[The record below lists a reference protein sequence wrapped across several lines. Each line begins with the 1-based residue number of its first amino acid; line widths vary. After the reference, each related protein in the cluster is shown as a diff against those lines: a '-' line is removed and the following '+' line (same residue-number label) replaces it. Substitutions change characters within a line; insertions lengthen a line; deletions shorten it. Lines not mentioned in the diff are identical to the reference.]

1 MVGALTQDRERQ
13 RLSLAAVGF
22 LLVMGPDCDQLCDF
36 CNTANF
42 LRRGLI
48 GKGGALVVMT
58 NFVVMTNSKWG
69 WVS

>member
-1 MVGALTQDRERQ
+1 
-13 RLSLAAVGF
+13 LAAVGF

-69 WVS
+69 WAS